1 MQAILPFSQSVLPK
15 RRQYLSDL
23 NLHIDDKMAFIQIAE
38 YWNISID
45 QLIAFVNQKNYD
57 LQTRIEEFL
66 KACEYDYKKTACCVC
81 GELNTLFDATGYY
94 FNYFDANKIKQN
106 HWATIRNMDGQ
117 MYVAYCKKCERLIN
131 DS

>member
-1 MQAILPFSQSVLPK
+1 MK
-15 RRQYLSDL
+15 N
-23 NLHIDDKMAFIQIAE
+23 NLC
-38 YWNISID
+38 
-45 QLIAFVNQKNYD
+45 D
-57 LQTRIEEFL
+57 LQSRIEEFL
-66 KACEYDYKKTACCVC
+66 KACEYDAKKTACCIC